1 MVLNNKL
8 FSTKKTSEKILTAR
22 GAKILFFFEKS
33 KERKAL
39 RPLRNTDKEMKI
51 IALFAVNKRVR

>member
-1 MVLNNKL
+1 MIPKI
-8 FSTKKTSEKILTAR
+8 ILTAR
-22 GAKILFFFEKS
+22 DAKIFFFEKR

-39 RPLRNTDKEMKI
+39 RPLRNTDKEMEI